1 MEEEPPPDHRETK
14 GFTFRIS
21 SIILHPMAI
30 DPEVL
35 ARVNGANPFGR
46 GSRVPTNEERTGM
59 KIRIAALRA
68 ENLTYLEIA
77 REIGI
82 GYNLIWDWKAQ
93 DPEFRELLDAAE
105 KHLTQELEKAALNRA
120 INGTRKPVVNS
131 GRVVMDP
138 TNNTKPLLL
147 DEYDNRLT
155 EFMLKG
161 RMRETYGDK
170 VQTDANINLR
180 GDQAIADLDSR
191 IAALAEAERA
201 QNPAASSGDESSS

>member
-1 MEEEPPPDHRETK
+1 
-14 GFTFRIS
+14 
-21 SIILHPMAI
+21 MAI

-46 GSRVPTNEERTGM
+46 GSRIPTDEERQEM
-59 KIRIAALRA
+59 KGKIAALRA

-77 REIGI
+77 QEVGI

-93 DPEFRELLDAAE
+93 DQDFKALLDAAE
-105 KHLTQELEKAALNRA
+105 KHLTQTLEQAALRRA
-120 INGTRKPVVNS
+120 VYGTRRPVVNS

-138 TNNTKPLLL
+138 TDNTQPLLL
-147 DEYDNRLT
+147 DEFDNRLT

-180 GDQAIADLDSR
+180 GDQALADLDSR

-201 QNPAASSGDESSS
+201 QNSGTSPSDERSS

>member
-1 MEEEPPPDHRETK
+1 
-14 GFTFRIS
+14 
-21 SIILHPMAI
+21 MAI

-46 GSRVPTNEERTGM
+46 GSRILSDEERYELKG
-59 KIRIAALRA
+59 KIAAFRA
-68 ENLTYLEIA
+68 ENYTYMEIC
-77 REIGI
+77 RELGI
-82 GYNLIWDWKAQ
+82 GYGAIWEWQNQDADFKALMI
-93 DPEFRELLDAAE
+93 EAE
-105 KHLTQELEKAALNRA
+105 KHLTQTLEKAAMQRA
-120 INGTRKPVVNS
+120 IHGTRKPVVNS

-138 TNNTKPLLL
+138 TDNTKPLLL
-147 DEYDNRLT
+147 DEFDNRLT

-191 IAALAEAERA
+191 ITALAEAERA
-201 QNPAASSGDESSS
+201 QNSGAPPSDERST